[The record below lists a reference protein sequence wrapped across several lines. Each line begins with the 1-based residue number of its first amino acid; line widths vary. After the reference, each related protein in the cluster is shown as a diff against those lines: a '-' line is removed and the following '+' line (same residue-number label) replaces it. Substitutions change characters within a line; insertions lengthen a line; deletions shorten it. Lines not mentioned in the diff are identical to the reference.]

1 MKNITLIALL
11 AIAPLAAGCTTSGRN
26 TGAGVLLG
34 SALGAGA
41 GAIIGNQ
48 TGNAV
53 DGAFIGAGLGGLTG
67 GLIGNGLDRAEQ
79 EAAIG
84 DAQVEAALHEVQV
97 SRGRLSILDVIRM
110 SQAGVGDG
118 LIIAKI
124 DQSGSSFDLSAS
136 DIIDLKRSS
145 VSDAVIQ
152 KMLQRSAPSYAAT
165 APAPGYRVVERTSYR
180 YPRPTRVYAGRGYHY
195 WD

>member
-1 MKNITLIALL
+1 MKKLMFIAIL
-11 AIAPLAAGCTTSGRN
+11 AVAPLTAGCTTSGRN

-34 SALGAGA
+34 TALGAGA

-67 GLIGNGLDRAEQ
+67 GLIGNGLDRAEE

-84 DAQVEAALHEVQV
+84 DAQLEAALYDVQA
-97 SRGRLSILDVIRM
+97 SQGQLSILDVIRM
-110 SQAGVGDG
+110 SQARVSDG
-118 LIIAKI
+118 IIIAKI
-124 DQSGSSFDLSAS
+124 DQSGSTFDLSAS

-145 VSDAVIQ
+145 VSDSVIE
-152 KMLQRSAPSYAAT
+152 KMLMRTPGNYASASPAQRVRT
-165 APAPGYRVVERTSYR
+165 VERTTYR
-180 YPRPTRVYAGRGYHY
+180 GYAPARIHVRSGYHY